1 MKTLIVGLLAA
12 LSMLGA
18 SSAEA
23 ASIKLGS
30 IGYGGTGCPAGT
42 ASVSASG
49 TAISVKFKSYNVA
62 AGGSTGNTFDR
73 EACALSIPIS
83 VPSGQAV
90 AIVGMDFTGYTNL
103 PSGASTTFKFEQF
116 LVGGKGPVLSKT
128 ISGPSKGKFTTS
140 TDAALSWSACGA
152 STILRTNSSLIVK
165 TSGGKA
171 ASASIRSQD
180 VGTTIIYRLKFKSC

>member
-30 IGYGGTGCPAGT
+30 LGYGGTGCPAGT

-62 AGGSTGNTFDR
+62 AGGSTGKSFDR
-73 EACALSIPIS
+73 EACSLAIPIS
-83 VPSGQAV
+83 VPKGQAV
-90 AIVGMDFTGYTNL
+90 AIVGMDFTGYANI
-103 PSGASTTFKFEQF
+103 PSGASVTFTLEQF
-116 LVGGKGPVLSKT
+116 LVGGQGPKVNKT
-128 ISGPSKGKFTTS
+128 VTGPIKGKFTAS
-140 TDAALSWSACGA
+140 TNAALTWSACGA
-152 STILRTNSSLIVK
+152 STILRTNSSLLVK
-165 TSGGKA
+165 ASGSKA

-180 VGTTIIYRLKFKSC
+180 VGATIVYQLKFKSC